1 MNYLKAGIFFFIIWI
16 IQTTLLW
23 RIWPFGST
31 PHLLLCAVVC
41 FAYLYSANYAFVY
54 AIAFGLLLDIQVQSL
69 FGVSALLLV
78 LCCIPAWSMR
88 FHFNPERILP
98 CVIAALIAT
107 FINVFGLW
115 AIYVLF
121 GTPASIILTIRE
133 LPELLIS
140 QAVICLVL
148 HIIFVRTII
157 KDRRDRRYIGG
168 VV

>member
-1 MNYLKAGIFFFIIWI
+1 VNYVKAGIFFFILWLV
-16 IQTTLLW
+16 QTTLLW
-23 RIWPFGST
+23 RIWPFGAA

-41 FAYLYSANYAFVY
+41 FAYLYNANYAFVY
-54 AIAFGLLLDIQVQSL
+54 AIVFGLLLDLQVQSL

-78 LCCIPAWSMR
+78 LCCVPAWFLR
-88 FHFNPERILP
+88 FYFNPERVLP
-98 CVIAALIAT
+98 CVLASGIAT

-115 AIYVLF
+115 AIYRLF
-121 GTPASIILTIRE
+121 GTPASLLLTARE
-133 LPELLIS
+133 LPELLIA

-148 HIIFVRTII
+148 HIAFVRTII